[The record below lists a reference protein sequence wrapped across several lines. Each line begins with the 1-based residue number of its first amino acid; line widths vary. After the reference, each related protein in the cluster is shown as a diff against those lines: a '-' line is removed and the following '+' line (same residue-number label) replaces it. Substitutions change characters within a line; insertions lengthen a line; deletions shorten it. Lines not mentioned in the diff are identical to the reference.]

1 MPRRRGTP
9 VAARAPSL
17 PASSKKALIGAA
29 LANLAIAATKLTIG
43 ALTRSTVMI
52 SEGIHSLVDTGNSGL
67 MMFGRWRSR
76 QRADAEHPFGYGMEL
91 YFWSFVVAT
100 IVFGGG
106 GGLSIYEGIEALRH
120 PREPTALWASY
131 LTIAVAAVFEG
142 TSLVI
147 GWREFRVYRKE
158 LRYDGTTLDAI
169 RASKDPAIFL
179 TVLEDTAALIGL
191 ALAAAGI
198 AVRQFTGWAPAEAI
212 ASILIGAVLAG
223 EAIILAVE
231 CRGLIIGEAARP
243 VVVAQLQ
250 RAIDAHAGPLRV
262 GSVRTLTLG
271 PDAILVVLELQPSA
285 TRDGARLRPAIQA
298 LATQLRTA
306 VAAVRYVAFSLPGT
320 TPEVVEDDAAT
331 APP

>member
-1 MPRRRGTP
+1 M
-9 VAARAPSL
+9 
-17 PASSKKALIGAA
+17 PASSRKALLGAA
-29 LANLAIAATKLTIG
+29 VANLGIAATKLTIG

-67 MMFGRWRSR
+67 MMYGRWRSR

-106 GGLSIYEGIEALRH
+106 GGLSIYEGIEAFRH

-131 LTIAVAAVFEG
+131 LTIAVAAIFEG

-147 GWREFRVYRKE
+147 GWREFRVYRRE
-158 LRYDGTTLDAI
+158 LRYDGSTLDAI

-179 TVLEDTAALIGL
+179 TVLEDTAAIIGL
-191 ALAAAGI
+191 ALAAGGI

-212 ASILIGAVLAG
+212 ASMLIGAVLAG

-243 VVVAQLQ
+243 VVVGQLQ
-250 RAIDAHAGPLRV
+250 QVIDRDAGPLRV
-262 GSVRTLTLG
+262 GSIRTLTLG

-285 TRDGARLRPAIQA
+285 TRDGSELRPAIQRLARA
-298 LATQLRTA
+298 LRAATP
-306 VAAVRYVAFSLPGT
+306 AVRYVAFSLPGT
-320 TPEVVEDDAAT
+320 TTEPIIEAPADPLEAPVDASDDPRAT
-331 APP
+331 R